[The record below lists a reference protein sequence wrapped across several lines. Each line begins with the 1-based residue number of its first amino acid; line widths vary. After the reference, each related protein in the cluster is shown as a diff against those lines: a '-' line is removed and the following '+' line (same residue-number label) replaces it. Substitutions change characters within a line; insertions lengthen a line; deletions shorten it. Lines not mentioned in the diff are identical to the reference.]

1 MSHKKK
7 FIHLPREWSWEM
19 RLVMHNISFFM
30 LQRHKNIFTK
40 MQIWD
45 LCKKFFY
52 DYYLFGRLGMR
63 LSTNVYS
70 GQSILHELVIRNYPH
85 FTRDWDMCRNLWNLC
100 SSSNTHVTNWKYN
113 FVAIHG
119 GQFSF
124 VTFCCNLIPILQLD
138 TL

>member
-45 LCKKFFY
+45 LCKKFFMIIICLDDSAWDCQQMFTADSQFY
-52 DYYLFGRLGMR
+52 
-63 LSTNVYS
+63 T
-70 GQSILHELVIRNYPH
+70 NYPH
-85 FTRDWDMCRNLWNLC
+85 FMRDWDMCRNLWNLC